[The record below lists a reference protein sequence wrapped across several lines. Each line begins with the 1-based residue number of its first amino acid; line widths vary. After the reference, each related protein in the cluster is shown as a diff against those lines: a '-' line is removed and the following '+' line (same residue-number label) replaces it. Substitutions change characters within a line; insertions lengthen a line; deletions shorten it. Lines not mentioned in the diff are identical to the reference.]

1 MKPFADAVIEPP
13 QAEMTIDQMQR
24 WLFDIWNRT
33 GGFESVVID
42 LTGLQATVAELNT
55 LVGINTS
62 TTVQDQLNLKL
73 NIADVG
79 TMAYQQ
85 ANNVSI
91 TGGSL
96 SDVGIT
102 NSEVFGDI
110 RRTIG
115 ISDEVKIPG
124 ASLYTNSSEAENV
137 GSGETDLM
145 EYELFANALGVNG
158 DYLDV
163 EIWGIFAANA
173 NNKRI
178 RLYFGSTVIF
188 DTMAIALNDGSW
200 YIKAKVIREE
210 LADQN
215 AIASVISSNALLT
228 PTTNFTIPSEDAA
241 IPILIKTTGEGIA
254 NADIVQRG
262 MTIKWFAAS
271 TQLFTERMIW
281 VQ

>member
-271 TQLFTERMIW
+271 T
-281 VQ
+281 